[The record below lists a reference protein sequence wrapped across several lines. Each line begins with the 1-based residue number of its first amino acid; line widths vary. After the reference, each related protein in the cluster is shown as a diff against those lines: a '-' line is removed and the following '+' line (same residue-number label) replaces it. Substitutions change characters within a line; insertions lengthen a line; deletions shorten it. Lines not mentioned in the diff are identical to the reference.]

1 MQNDSIAEAQALE
14 RAGRQTE
21 AEAIYRRLVT
31 QDPANHMGWHALGLL
46 AVGKQQLDIAAD
58 MLKAAVS
65 LDKTNAMYQRNYGEV
80 CRRLGRL
87 DDAIY
92 AGRQACRHAPDN
104 ADAHY
109 NLALAFGDKQDA
121 EQAAKHYR
129 KALSLNPTH
138 GQAWNNLGTVLEQLQ
153 DLNGACE
160 AYQQAIRVNSAN
172 AQAQHNL
179 GMVYVKQGNTR
190 KARSCFHAALAVQ
203 PDFQPA
209 RVRLEQINQN
219 RPAHEIEAEKLHA
232 KGSEQYKLEDFAGAA
247 ESYRACVTL
256 HPEFSEAWNSLGFV
270 LQDMGQLEEA
280 LRCFQQAVDLNPE
293 FTIGRLNLSFAQLK
307 AGDYTNGW
315 ENYESRWSGSAEA
328 VKGGLQRPQ
337 LPLPQ
342 WTGQEDTQG
351 KRLLVVSE
359 QGYGDVFQF
368 TRLLHQVLP
377 RFAKVGFVC
386 SQPVLRLMDWSYG
399 DKVFLMNHLPT
410 HSADW
415 DMQCPMMSLPRAC
428 QVRIDTIPA
437 QTPYLKVQPSASMH
451 WRDKLQ
457 AAAPK
462 GLRVGLAWTGRKN
475 HQYNSRRSLT
485 LEMLAPLFKIKPVT
499 WVSLQKWTEGEKTP
513 ALPHGVNWIDWTA
526 DETDFGDAAALI
538 SHLDLVLT
546 IDSSMSHLAGALN
559 TPVWLMN
566 RFDNEW
572 RWLHQRDDSP
582 WYPSMRIFR
591 QPSYG
596 DWATVIDRVA
606 DALRQ
611 KASETPR

>member
-14 RAGRQTE
+14 RAGRTTE
-21 AEAIYRRLVT
+21 AEAVYRRLVT
-31 QDPANHMGWHALGLL
+31 QDPVNHLAWHALGIL
-46 AVGKQQLDIAAD
+46 AVGKQQLDMAAD

-65 LDKTNAMYQRNYGEV
+65 QDKTNAMYQRNYGEV

-92 AGRQACRHAPDN
+92 AGRQACKNAPDS

-129 KALSLNPTH
+129 KALGLNPTH
-138 GQAWNNLGTVLEQLQ
+138 GQAWNNLGTVLEHLQ
-153 DLNGACE
+153 DLSGAEE
-160 AYQQAIRVNSAN
+160 AYQQAIRVNAAN

-179 GMVYVKQGNTR
+179 GTVYLKQNKIQ
-190 KARSCFHAALAVQ
+190 KARSCFHAALAAQ
-203 PDFQPA
+203 ADFQPA
-209 RVRLEQINQN
+209 KVRLEQINQN
-219 RPAHEIEAEKLHA
+219 RPVNEIEAEKLHA
-232 KGSEQYKLEDFAGAA
+232 QGGEQYRQDDFSAA
-247 ESYRACVTL
+247 EQSYRACLAL
-256 HPEFSEAWNSLGFV
+256 HPEFAEAWNSLGFV
-270 LQDMGQLEEA
+270 LQDMGQLDEA
-280 LRCFQQAVDLNPE
+280 LRCFQRSVDLNPD

-307 AGDYTNGW
+307 AGDYANGW
-315 ENYESRWSGSAEA
+315 DNYESRWSGSAEA
-328 VKGGLQRPQ
+328 VKGGLQKPQ
-337 LPLPQ
+337 VPLPQ
-342 WTGQEDTQG
+342 WTGKEDTSG

-368 TRLLHQVLP
+368 TRLLQQALS

-386 SQPVLRLMDWSYG
+386 SQPVLRLIDWSFG
-399 DKVFLMNHLPT
+399 DRVFLMNHLPANM
-410 HSADW
+410 ADW
-415 DMQCPMMSLPRAC
+415 DMQCPMMSLARAC
-428 QVRIDTIPA
+428 EVRIDTVPA
-437 QTPYLKVQPSASMH
+437 STPYLKVQSSASKH
-451 WRDKLQ
+451 WQDKLD

-475 HQYNSRRSLT
+475 HQYNGRRSLT
-485 LEMLAPLFKIKPVT
+485 LDMLAPLFKIKPVT

-513 ALPHGVNWIDWTA
+513 ALPKGVNWIDWTA
-526 DETDFGDAAALI
+526 DETDFGDAAAVI

-591 QPSYG
+591 QPTYG
-596 DWATVIDRVA
+596 DWTTVIDQVTE
-606 DALRQ
+606 ALR
-611 KASETPR
+611 KRASEPSR